1 MANPTLGMSPPE
13 PFPFSRPEEWNRWI
27 RRFERFRHASRLIE
41 QSEEAQLNML
51 IYSMGDQADDILQ
64 SFKFNADKG
73 EHEKSYDSVKKK
85 FDEHFVP
92 KRNVIYERAVFN
104 SRKQQPGEAVDSFI
118 TSLYTLVEHCDY
130 KTLRDEMIRD
140 RIVVGISDAKL
151 SEKLQLN
158 RELTLEKAVIK

>member
-73 EHEKSYDSVKKK
+73 EHEKSYDSVK
-85 FDEHFVP
+85 
-92 KRNVIYERAVFN
+92 
-104 SRKQQPGEAVDSFI
+104 
-118 TSLYTLVEHCDY
+118 
-130 KTLRDEMIRD
+130 
-140 RIVVGISDAKL
+140 
-151 SEKLQLN
+151 
-158 RELTLEKAVIK
+158 